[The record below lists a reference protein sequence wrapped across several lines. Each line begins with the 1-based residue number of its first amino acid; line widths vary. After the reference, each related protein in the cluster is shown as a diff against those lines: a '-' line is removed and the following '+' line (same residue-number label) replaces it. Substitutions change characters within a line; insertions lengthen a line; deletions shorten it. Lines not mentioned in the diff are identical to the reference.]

1 MIALVTGASQGIGAA
16 IALRFAKEGYTVA
29 VHSSNREESRQKA
42 EQIAQQCRELGAE
55 AACFA
60 ADVSDYA
67 QCDALI
73 KDVKA
78 AYGRLD
84 VLVNNAGITRDNLL
98 LRMSEEQYDA
108 VIASNQKSVYM
119 LMKLAGSIMLRQKS
133 GRIINMASVAGLYG
147 NMGQCNYSAS
157 KGAVIAMTRTAA
169 KELGARGI
177 TVNAI
182 ARDTHDRQHDRP
194 AEGSHSVPDHS
205 GTCRNAGGCGSGS
218 GIPCRRGRQL
228 YHRTGAGSIRRHCNV
243 RKEQLCIE

>member
-16 IALRFAKEGYTVA
+16 VALRLAKEGYTVA

-42 EQIAQQCRELGAE
+42 EQVAQQCRELGAE

-67 QCDALI
+67 QCDKLI

-84 VLVNNAGITRDNLL
+84 VNNAGITRDNLL

-108 VIASNQKSVYM
+108 VIASNQKSVFM
-119 LMKLAGSIMLRQKS
+119 LMKLAGSVMLRQKS

-147 NMGQCNYSAS
+147 NQGQVNYSAS
-157 KGAVIAMTRTAA
+157 KAAVIAMTKSAA

-177 TVNAI
+177 TVNAVAPGFI
-182 ARDTHDRQHDRP
+182 ETPMTDSMTDAQKESILSRITL
-194 AEGSHSVPDHS
+194 G
-205 GTCRNAGGCGSGS
+205 
-218 GIPCRRGRQL
+218 
-228 YHRTGAGSIRRHCNV
+228 RTGKPEDVAAAVAVLAGEGGS
-243 RKEQLCIE
+243 

>member
-16 IALRFAKEGYTVA
+16 IALRLAKEGYTVA
-29 VHSSNREESRQKA
+29 VHSSNRQESRQKA
-42 EQIAQQCRELGAE
+42 ERIAQQCRELGAE

-182 ARDTHDRQHDRP
+182 APGFIETPMTDSMTDQQKEAILSRITLGRAGTPGDV
-194 AEGSHSVPDHS
+194 AAAVAFLAGEGGSYITGQVLEVS
-205 GTCRNAGGCGSGS
+205 G
-218 GIPCRRGRQL
+218 GI
-228 YHRTGAGSIRRHCNV
+228 V
-243 RKEQLCIE
+243 M

>member
-16 IALRFAKEGYTVA
+16 IALRLAKEGYTVA
-29 VHSSNREESRQKA
+29 VHSSNRQESRQKA
-42 EQIAQQCRELGAE
+42 ERIAQQCRELGAE

-108 VIASNQKSVYM
+108 VIASNQESVYM

-182 ARDTHDRQHDRP
+182 APGFIETPMTDSMTDQQKEAILSRITLGRAGTPEDV
-194 AEGSHSVPDHS
+194 AAAVAFLAGEGGSYITGQVLEVS
-205 GTCRNAGGCGSGS
+205 G
-218 GIPCRRGRQL
+218 GI
-228 YHRTGAGSIRRHCNV
+228 V
-243 RKEQLCIE
+243 M

>member
-29 VHSSNREESRQKA
+29 VHSSNRQESRQKA

-119 LMKLAGSIMLRQKS
+119 LMKHHAPAEKRQDHQHGISSRAVRK
-133 GRIINMASVAGLYG
+133 Y
-147 NMGQCNYSAS
+147 
-157 KGAVIAMTRTAA
+157 GAVQLQR
-169 KELGARGI
+169 LQGGGDR
-177 TVNAI
+177 
-182 ARDTHDRQHDRP
+182 HD
-194 AEGSHSVPDHS
+194 
-205 GTCRNAGGCGSGS
+205 
-218 GIPCRRGRQL
+218 
-228 YHRTGAGSIRRHCNV
+228 
-243 RKEQLCIE
+243 

>member
-29 VHSSNREESRQKA
+29 VHSSNRQESRQKA
-42 EQIAQQCRELGAE
+42 ERIAQQCRELGAE

-157 KGAVIAMTRTAA
+157 KGAVIAMTKTAA

-182 ARDTHDRQHDRP
+182 APGFIETPMTDSMTDQQKEAILSRITLGRAGTPEDV
-194 AEGSHSVPDHS
+194 AAAVAFLAGEGGSYITGQVLEVS
-205 GTCRNAGGCGSGS
+205 G
-218 GIPCRRGRQL
+218 GI
-228 YHRTGAGSIRRHCNV
+228 V
-243 RKEQLCIE
+243 M

>member
-16 IALRFAKEGYTVA
+16 VALRLAKEGYTVA

-42 EQIAQQCRELGAE
+42 EQVAQQCRELGAE

-67 QCDALI
+67 QCDKLI

-84 VLVNNAGITRDNLL
+84 VLVNNAGII

-108 VIASNQKSVYM
+108 VIASNQKSVFM
-119 LMKLAGSIMLRQKS
+119 LMKLAGSVMLRQKS

-147 NMGQCNYSAS
+147 NQGQVNYSAS
-157 KGAVIAMTRTAA
+157 KAAVIAMTKSAA

-177 TVNAI
+177 TVNAVAPGFI
-182 ARDTHDRQHDRP
+182 ETPMTDSMTDAQKESILSRITL
-194 AEGSHSVPDHS
+194 G
-205 GTCRNAGGCGSGS
+205 
-218 GIPCRRGRQL
+218 
-228 YHRTGAGSIRRHCNV
+228 RTGKPEDVAAAVAFLAGEGGSYITGQV
-243 RKEQLCIE
+243 LEVSGGIVM

>member
-16 IALRFAKEGYTVA
+16 IALRLAKEGYTVA
-29 VHSSNREESRQKA
+29 VHSSNRQESRQKA
-42 EQIAQQCRELGAE
+42 ERIAQQCRELGAE

-157 KGAVIAMTRTAA
+157 KGAVIAMTKTAA

-182 ARDTHDRQHDRP
+182 APGFIKTPMTDSMTDQQKEAILSRITLGRAGTPEDV
-194 AEGSHSVPDHS
+194 AAAVAFLAGEGGSYITGQVLEVS
-205 GTCRNAGGCGSGS
+205 G
-218 GIPCRRGRQL
+218 GI
-228 YHRTGAGSIRRHCNV
+228 V
-243 RKEQLCIE
+243 M

>member
-16 IALRFAKEGYTVA
+16 IALRLAKEGYTVA
-29 VHSSNREESRQKA
+29 VHSSNRQESRQKA

-73 KDVKA
+73 K
-78 AYGRLD
+78 D

-182 ARDTHDRQHDRP
+182 APGFIETPMTDSMTDQQKEAILSRITLGRAGTPEDV
-194 AEGSHSVPDHS
+194 AAAVAFLAGEGGSYITGQVLEVS
-205 GTCRNAGGCGSGS
+205 G
-218 GIPCRRGRQL
+218 GI
-228 YHRTGAGSIRRHCNV
+228 V
-243 RKEQLCIE
+243 M

>member
-16 IALRFAKEGYTVA
+16 IALRLAKEGYTVA
-29 VHSSNREESRQKA
+29 VHSSNRQESRQKA

-147 NMGQCNYSAS
+147 NPGQCNYSAS

-182 ARDTHDRQHDRP
+182 APGFIETPMTDSMTDQQKEAILSRITLGRAGTPEDV
-194 AEGSHSVPDHS
+194 AAAVAFLAGEGGSYITGQVLEVS
-205 GTCRNAGGCGSGS
+205 G
-218 GIPCRRGRQL
+218 GI
-228 YHRTGAGSIRRHCNV
+228 V
-243 RKEQLCIE
+243 M

>member
-16 IALRFAKEGYTVA
+16 IALRLAKEGYTVA
-29 VHSSNREESRQKA
+29 VHSSNRQESRQKA
-42 EQIAQQCRELGAE
+42 ERIAQQCRELGAE

-78 AYGRLD
+78 EYGRLD

-98 LRMSEEQYDA
+98 LRMSEEQYDT

-157 KGAVIAMTRTAA
+157 KGAVIAMTKTAA

-182 ARDTHDRQHDRP
+182 APGFIETPMTDSMTDQQKEAILSRITLGHAGTPEDV
-194 AEGSHSVPDHS
+194 AAAVAFLAGEGGSYITGQVLEVS
-205 GTCRNAGGCGSGS
+205 G
-218 GIPCRRGRQL
+218 GI
-228 YHRTGAGSIRRHCNV
+228 V
-243 RKEQLCIE
+243 M

>member
-16 IALRFAKEGYTVA
+16 VALRLAKEGYTVA

-42 EQIAQQCRELGAE
+42 EQVAQQCRELGAE

-67 QCDALI
+67 QCDKLI

-84 VLVNNAGITRDNLL
+84 VLVNNAGITRDNLI

-108 VIASNQKSVYM
+108 VIASNQKSVFM
-119 LMKLAGSIMLRQKS
+119 LMKLAGSVMLRQKS

-147 NMGQCNYSAS
+147 NQGQVNYSAS
-157 KGAVIAMTRTAA
+157 KAAVIAMTKSAA

-177 TVNAI
+177 TVNAVAPGFI
-182 ARDTHDRQHDRP
+182 ETPMTDSMTDAQKESILSRITL
-194 AEGSHSVPDHS
+194 G
-205 GTCRNAGGCGSGS
+205 
-218 GIPCRRGRQL
+218 
-228 YHRTGAGSIRRHCNV
+228 RTGKPEDVAAAVAFLAGEGGSYITGQV
-243 RKEQLCIE
+243 LEVSGGIVM

>member
-16 IALRFAKEGYTVA
+16 IALRLAKEGYTVA
-29 VHSSNREESRQKA
+29 VHSSNRQESRQKA

-157 KGAVIAMTRTAA
+157 KGAVIAMTKTAA

-182 ARDTHDRQHDRP
+182 APGFIETAMTAALSED
-194 AEGSHSVPDHS
+194 
-205 GTCRNAGGCGSGS
+205 
-218 GIPCRRGRQL
+218 
-228 YHRTGAGSIRRHCNV
+228 V
-243 RKEQLCIE
+243 RKEWMKAIPLRRGGQPEDIANVATFLASDLSSYVSGQVIQVDGGMNM

>member
-16 IALRFAKEGYTVA
+16 IALRFAKEGYMVA
-29 VHSSNREESRQKA
+29 VHSSNRQESRQKA

-108 VIASNQKSVYM
+108 VIASNQQSVYL
-119 LMKLAGSIMLRQKS
+119 LMKLAGSLILRQKS

-157 KGAVIAMTRTAA
+157 KGAVIAMTKTAA

-182 ARDTHDRQHDRP
+182 APGFIETPMTDSMTDQQKEAILSRITLGRAGTPEDV
-194 AEGSHSVPDHS
+194 AAAVAFLAGEGGSYITGQVLEVS
-205 GTCRNAGGCGSGS
+205 G
-218 GIPCRRGRQL
+218 GI
-228 YHRTGAGSIRRHCNV
+228 V
-243 RKEQLCIE
+243 M

>member
-16 IALRFAKEGYTVA
+16 IALRLAKEGYTVA
-29 VHSSNREESRQKA
+29 VHSSNRQESRQKA

-108 VIASNQKSVYM
+108 VIARNQKSVYM

-157 KGAVIAMTRTAA
+157 KGAVIAMTKTAA

-182 ARDTHDRQHDRP
+182 APGFIETPMTDSMTDQQKEAILSRITLGRAGTPEDV
-194 AEGSHSVPDHS
+194 AAAVAFLAGEGGSYITGQVLEVS
-205 GTCRNAGGCGSGS
+205 G
-218 GIPCRRGRQL
+218 GI
-228 YHRTGAGSIRRHCNV
+228 V
-243 RKEQLCIE
+243 M

>member
-16 IALRFAKEGYTVA
+16 IALRLAKEGYTVA
-29 VHSSNREESRQKA
+29 VHSSNRQESRQKA
-42 EQIAQQCRELGAE
+42 ERIAQQCRELGAE

-157 KGAVIAMTRTAA
+157 KGAVIAMTKTAA

-177 TVNAI
+177 TVNVIAPGFIETPMTDSMTDQQKEAI
-182 ARDTHDRQHDRP
+182 LSRITLGRAGTPEDV
-194 AEGSHSVPDHS
+194 AAAVAFLAGEGGSYITGQVLEVS
-205 GTCRNAGGCGSGS
+205 G
-218 GIPCRRGRQL
+218 GI
-228 YHRTGAGSIRRHCNV
+228 V
-243 RKEQLCIE
+243 M